1 MKIVAEP
8 KEIPTI
14 MTLMAD
20 ASDARDYLDGWA
32 EQHGGLPTVTDDP
45 EEMWVMTVMGLV
57 DSLEKLGL
65 VER

>member
-8 KEIPTI
+8 NEIPTV

-20 ASDARDYLDGWA
+20 ASDACDYLDGWA
-32 EQHGGLPTVTDDP
+32 KQHGGLPTVTDDP
-45 EEMWVMTVMGLV
+45 EEMCVMTVMRLV